1 MLWEKPA
8 TRPRRSVRILLCFF
22 VSSGSPFVLM
32 RNTLLKAN
40 LTARCSKPWL
50 RGGVDVNG
58 GMPVPDLE
66 AAFPLRF

>member
-1 MLWEKPA
+1 
-8 TRPRRSVRILLCFF
+8 
-22 VSSGSPFVLM
+22 M